1 MREENIGHRFVA
13 PGREPGRA
21 EVAAADVHRDGK
33 IRGLFVENLIDAS
46 HVQAPDAVHV
56 DAAVGI
62 GLTLFSRAKFPPARV
77 VKLQIPAAALV
88 ESEHRVG
95 PGLRNVVK
103 QALFVVPV
111 DIDRLIVGR
120 THAAD
125 QVQHRGRRNRVLHGR
140 CAGDFL
146 QAVKGIEKRM
156 VFRKTDAAVNHHGL
170 SLRLLSFKMHGPG
183 LGLDVLDA
191 GQSRNEV
198 KVPEGAAE
206 LAVGDGHKTVLL
218 FFSHKIGD
226 FTVFHGREFIT
237 GDDAGRKI
245 SAGSFDGVGSQEAA
259 DHVGTVRRINAA
271 HVTGSHFCVYRAS
284 GTKKAGQDG

>member
-1 MREENIGHRFVA
+1 MI
-13 PGREPGRA
+13 
-21 EVAAADVHRDGK
+21 
-33 IRGLFVENLIDAS
+33 
-46 HVQAPDAVHV
+46 
-56 DAAVGI
+56 
-62 GLTLFSRAKFPPARV
+62 
-77 VKLQIPAAALV
+77 
-88 ESEHRVG
+88 
-95 PGLRNVVK
+95 
-103 QALFVVPV
+103 
-111 DIDRLIVGR
+111 
-120 THAAD
+120 
-125 QVQHRGRRNRVLHGR
+125 
-140 CAGDFL
+140 
-146 QAVKGIEKRM
+146 
-156 VFRKTDAAVNHHGL
+156 FRKTDTAVDHHGL
-170 SLRLLSFKMHGPG
+170 GLRLLSFKMHGPG
-183 LGLDVLDA
+183 FGLDVLDA

-226 FTVFHGREFIT
+226 FTVFHGREFIP